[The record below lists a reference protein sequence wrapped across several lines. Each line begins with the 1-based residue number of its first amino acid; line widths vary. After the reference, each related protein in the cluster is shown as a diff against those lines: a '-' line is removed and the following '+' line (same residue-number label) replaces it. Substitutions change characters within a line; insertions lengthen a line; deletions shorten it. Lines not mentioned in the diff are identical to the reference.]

1 MHTLVQMKFVEPA
14 KVKNAVCRS
23 HYWLVSLQ
31 ARLSAAREDWRRE
44 MAHSTQ
50 VEIERALST
59 AREAWSL
66 NHKEELDN
74 CASQVEKSLRE
85 KLQAKHDEEKRQLVN
100 DALNEAQ
107 TKCRA
112 EKRKLEDELSQRK
125 VYRHFFLYMTQIFV

>member
-1 MHTLVQMKFVEPA
+1 M
-14 KVKNAVCRS
+14 
-23 HYWLVSLQ
+23 
-31 ARLSAAREDWRRE
+31 SAAREDWRRE

-107 TKCRA
+107 AKFRA

-125 VYRHFFLYMTQIFV
+125 VYRHFFFVHDTNFYLMVNAVTILTHHCLSLMRVL